1 MARRKKK
8 ADKYPKELRTA
19 VEEALRREPSLV
31 AKLVGSG
38 RVVQVS
44 IVPSSKSKGRRGGGS
59 GRGRRRR
66 GGGGGAIA

>member
-8 ADKYPKELRTA
+8 GDKYPKELKTA
-19 VEEALRREPSLV
+19 VEETLRREPSLV

-44 IVPSSKSKGRRGGGS
+44 IVPSKSKRGKGSAGAGRRRRRGGGS
-59 GRGRRRR
+59 G
-66 GGGGGAIA
+66 AIA